1 MLGSLIKAAN
11 ANLGK
16 NQSKNSYDHND
27 PRVKNA
33 QKKGRT
39 ENISAIGQQT
49 GQIWTNRLTGP
60 QPNRSDR
67 AIIRAGRGVGELG
80 GIGPNFL

>member
-33 QKKGRT
+33 QKKGANR
-39 ENISAIGQQT
+39 EHLGQQT